1 MNIEPNNNQPS
12 NNKPENKPTMEDALF
27 RLDRLACTFAPK
39 SMETAF
45 IAALQGED
53 VREINR
59 YQVYS
64 DYRENETVVFI
75 HDPTGR
81 DNHKY
86 IFAIAEGHTYIVA
99 APMEWTDYHREILA
113 RVSAA
118 SGSRA
123 ICPGGGYVEIL
134 SDGSLRVDQSSGD
147 FGRGDHD
154 RAKKALEDAVR
165 RTGERQGT
173 H

>member
-1 MNIEPNNNQPS
+1 MNTEPNNDQS
-12 NNKPENKPTMEDALF
+12 NNSKAENKPTVEQALF
-27 RLDRLACTFAPK
+27 RLDRLACSIAAS
-39 SMETAF
+39 SMERSF
-45 IAALQGED
+45 IEALQGKD
-53 VREINR
+53 VREIGR

-75 HDPTGR
+75 HEPTGR
-81 DNHKY
+81 SNHKY
-86 IFAIAEGHTYIVA
+86 IFAVADGHTYIVA

-123 ICPGGGYVEIL
+123 RCPGGGYVAVL
-134 SDGSLRVDQSSGD
+134 SDGTLRVDQSSGD
-147 FGRGDHD
+147 FGRGDHE
-154 RAKKALEDAVR
+154 RAKKALEEAVR